1 MRKHGIAVLVI
12 IVLVAVAAAVL
23 PHFLDVNQYRGEIQS
38 QLQQKLG
45 RPVTLGEMK
54 LSLLPPSVRVANVV
68 IGEDPAV
75 RTGKPFALVQ
85 ELYVSVKLLP
95 LLAKNV
101 EISSLELGRP
111 QIEMVKSA
119 NGKWNFSTLGAP
131 TQQAQRPAQSQQP
144 TKPQQTPTTQA
155 PAEQQKF
162 ELAELKI
169 TDGQVAITDFEK
181 RSPRAVYDHIDA
193 TLKDYAPGKP
203 FSLDLAAHLP
213 GSGKQLVSLEG
224 KGGPINDAAPMNT
237 PFDGEL
243 KLQEVSISGVQKFL
257 NAEALAGTDARVTGS
272 AKVKNEGGKVASSG
286 SLKLEDPVVHG
297 VNIGYPITADYDVV
311 NDLSHD
317 LIQVNKGTLKLGPTP
332 LSVAG
337 TMNMATTPGQ
347 IDMRLQASNASIAE
361 AARLASAFG
370 VAFNPNMQVAGKLN
384 ADIRAKGSTSSPALN
399 GSLSGRD
406 LTMSGK
412 DVPQP
417 IKVPSIDLALT
428 PDAIRSNEFTAST
441 GGTSLAMHFTLGQYT
456 SKSPNVDATIR
467 TQNANV
473 GEVLN
478 IAKAYGVTAADGMSG
493 SGTLS
498 LDVHAVG
505 PVKNTSAMNFSGTG
519 VMQNAVL
526 NSPSLKKPLNVR
538 NVNLRFTQNSM
549 VMENLTASLG
559 STNASGSMTMRN
571 FEAPQ
576 VQFTLA
582 ADKFDVV
589 EMQQTLPGE
598 APPQQ
603 QQKRA
608 ALEVVPSANA
618 EAAQPSLINKM
629 TGGGNVTIGLLKYD
643 QLILNDV
650 KSTVM
655 LDHGVIR
662 MAPLTA
668 AVYGGQE
675 NGSIVIDKRGPQT
688 LYNVDLKMQ
697 KVDSNK
703 LLSSVSS
710 IKETLYGL
718 LAANA
723 QTSFASVP
731 NGSDIAKTLNG
742 KMSLNLSNGKLAN
755 VDVLQKLSMVG
766 KFQNLGR
773 AANNFTNLQ
782 QLSGDF
788 DIRNGVATTNNLKA
802 LIDGG
807 TLAANGALNL
817 VDETLNM
824 KATAVLSKSY
834 SDQVGGAG
842 IGGYMQT
849 ALANNRGELVLP
861 VLITGSMKNPTFA
874 PDLQTI
880 AQMKLQN
887 LLPSFSNPGQLTNG
901 VLGSVLGSKGNNK
914 GGFGGIVDALSG
926 KQKPNEQYGQQ
937 QQGNQPNQQQSQQQ
951 PQQPADQVNDL
962 VNSIF
967 GGDKKKQNTQQQ
979 QQAPPPKK

>member
-1 MRKHGIAVLVI
+1 MRKLGIAIVVV
-12 IVLVAVAAAVL
+12 IVLVVIAALVL
-23 PHFLDVNQYRGEIQS
+23 PHFLDVNSYRGQIQA

-75 RTGKPFALVQ
+75 RTGKPFAVVQ

-95 LLAKNV
+95 LLAKNI
-101 EISSLELGRP
+101 EISSLELQRP

-119 NGKWNFSTLGAP
+119 SGKWNFSTLGSP
-131 TQQAQRPAQSQQP
+131 TQQQAQAPNQPQQP
-144 TKPQQTPTTQA
+144 SKPQQTPSTQA
-155 PAEQQKF
+155 PAEQKKF
-162 ELAELKI
+162 ELTELKI

-181 RSPRAVYDHIDA
+181 RLPRAVYDHIDA

-213 GSGKQLVSLEG
+213 GTGKQLVRLEG
-224 KGGPINDAAPMNT
+224 KGGPLNDATPMNT

-243 KLQEVSISGVQKFL
+243 KLEEVSISGVQKFL
-257 NAEALAGTDARVTGS
+257 NSEALAGTDARVTGS
-272 AKVKNEGGKVASSG
+272 AKVKNDNGKMSSSG
-286 SLKLEDPVVHG
+286 SLKLDDPIVHG

-311 NDLSHD
+311 DDLTHD
-317 LIQVNKGTLKLGPTP
+317 QVQINKGTLKLGPTP
-332 LSVAG
+332 LSVSG
-337 TMNMATTPGQ
+337 TMNMASTPGQ
-347 IDMRLQASNASIAE
+347 IDMKLQASNASIAE

-384 ADIRAKGSTSSPALN
+384 ADISAKGSTSSPALN

-456 SKSPNVDATIR
+456 SNSPNVDATIR

-505 PVKNTSAMNFSGTG
+505 PVKNSSAMNFSGTG
-519 VMQNAVL
+519 AVQNAVL
-526 NSPSLKKPLNVR
+526 NTPSLKKPLNVK

-549 VMENLTASLG
+549 VMENMAASLG

-582 ADKFDVV
+582 ADKLDVV
-589 EMQQTLPGE
+589 EMQQILPAE
-598 APPQQ
+598 TAPQ

-608 ALEVVPSANA
+608 GMQLVPAANA
-618 EAAQPSLINKM
+618 AAAQPSLLTKM
-629 TGGGNVTIGLLKYD
+629 TGGGNVTIGMLKYD

-662 MAPLTA
+662 MAPVTA

-675 NGSIVIDKRGPQT
+675 NGSIVVDTRGPQT
-688 LYNVDLKMQ
+688 LYNVDMKLQ

-718 LAANA
+718 LAANT

-755 VDVLQKLSMVG
+755 VDMLQKLSMVG

-773 AANNFTNLQ
+773 AATNFTTLQ

-807 TLAANGALNL
+807 TLAANGAINL

-824 KATAVLSKSY
+824 KATAVLSKSQ
-834 SDQVGGAG
+834 SDQVGGSG

-861 VLITGSMKNPTFA
+861 VLITGSMKNPSFA

-926 KQKPNEQYGQQ
+926 KQKSNEQYGQQ
-937 QQGNQPNQQQSQQQ
+937 QQSNQQNQQQTQQQ
-951 PQQPADQVNDL
+951 QQQQDPANAVNDL
-962 VNSIF
+962 VNGIF
-967 GGDKKKQNTQQQ
+967 GGNKKKQQQ
-979 QQAPPPKK
+979 PPPKK

>member
-1 MRKHGIAVLVI
+1 M
-12 IVLVAVAAAVL
+12 
-23 PHFLDVNQYRGEIQS
+23 N
-38 QLQQKLG
+38 
-45 RPVTLGEMK
+45 
-54 LSLLPPSVRVANVV
+54 
-68 IGEDPAV
+68 
-75 RTGKPFALVQ
+75 
-85 ELYVSVKLLP
+85 
-95 LLAKNV
+95 
-101 EISSLELGRP
+101 
-111 QIEMVKSA
+111 
-119 NGKWNFSTLGAP
+119 
-131 TQQAQRPAQSQQP
+131 
-144 TKPQQTPTTQA
+144 
-155 PAEQQKF
+155 
-162 ELAELKI
+162 
-169 TDGQVAITDFEK
+169 
-181 RSPRAVYDHIDA
+181 
-193 TLKDYAPGKP
+193 
-203 FSLDLAAHLP
+203 DL
-213 GSGKQLVSLEG
+213 
-224 KGGPINDAAPMNT
+224 NN
-237 PFDGEL
+237 
-243 KLQEVSISGVQKFL
+243 
-257 NAEALAGTDARVTGS
+257 
-272 AKVKNEGGKVASSG
+272 
-286 SLKLEDPVVHG
+286 
-297 VNIGYPITADYDVV
+297 DVV
-311 NDLSHD
+311 Q
-317 LIQVNKGTLKLGPTP
+317 INKGTLRLGPTP
-332 LSVAG
+332 LAITG

-347 IDMRLQASNASIAE
+347 IDVKLQASNASIAE

-384 ADIRAKGSTSSPALN
+384 ANISAKGSTSSPALN

-428 PDAIRSNEFTAST
+428 PDTIRSNEFTAST
-441 GGTSLAMHFTLGQYT
+441 GGTSMAMHFTLGQYT

-519 VMQNAVL
+519 AVQNAVL
-526 NSPSLKKPLNVR
+526 NTPSLKKPLNVK

-549 VMENLTASLG
+549 VMENLAASLG

-576 VQFTLA
+576 VQFTLS
-582 ADKFDVV
+582 ADKLDVV
-589 EMQQTLPGE
+589 EMQQILPAE
-598 APPQQ
+598 APAQQ

-608 ALEVVPSANA
+608 GLSLVPAANAA
-618 EAAQPSLINKM
+618 EAAQPSLLTKM
-629 TGGGNVTIGLLKYD
+629 TGGGNVSIGHLKYD
-643 QLILNDV
+643 QLLLTDV

-662 MAPLTA
+662 MAPVTA

-675 NGSIVIDKRGPQT
+675 NGSIVVDTRGPQT

-718 LAANA
+718 LAANS

-755 VDVLQKLSMVG
+755 VDMLQKLSAVG

-773 AANNFTNLQ
+773 AATNFTTLHQ
-782 QLSGDF
+782 FSGDF
-788 DIRNGVATTNNLKA
+788 HIRNGVSTTNNLKA

-807 TLAANGALNL
+807 TLAANGAINL

-824 KATAVLSKSY
+824 KATAVLSKSQ
-834 SDQVGGAG
+834 SDTVGGSG

-849 ALANNRGELVLP
+849 ALANNRGE
-861 VLITGSMKNPTFA
+861 
-874 PDLQTI
+874 
-880 AQMKLQN
+880 
-887 LLPSFSNPGQLTNG
+887 
-901 VLGSVLGSKGNNK
+901 
-914 GGFGGIVDALSG
+914 
-926 KQKPNEQYGQQ
+926 
-937 QQGNQPNQQQSQQQ
+937 
-951 PQQPADQVNDL
+951 
-962 VNSIF
+962 
-967 GGDKKKQNTQQQ
+967 
-979 QQAPPPKK
+979 

>member
-1 MRKHGIAVLVI
+1 
-12 IVLVAVAAAVL
+12 
-23 PHFLDVNQYRGEIQS
+23 
-38 QLQQKLG
+38 
-45 RPVTLGEMK
+45 
-54 LSLLPPSVRVANVV
+54 
-68 IGEDPAV
+68 
-75 RTGKPFALVQ
+75 
-85 ELYVSVKLLP
+85 
-95 LLAKNV
+95 
-101 EISSLELGRP
+101 
-111 QIEMVKSA
+111 
-119 NGKWNFSTLGAP
+119 
-131 TQQAQRPAQSQQP
+131 
-144 TKPQQTPTTQA
+144 
-155 PAEQQKF
+155 
-162 ELAELKI
+162 
-169 TDGQVAITDFEK
+169 
-181 RSPRAVYDHIDA
+181 
-193 TLKDYAPGKP
+193 
-203 FSLDLAAHLP
+203 
-213 GSGKQLVSLEG
+213 
-224 KGGPINDAAPMNT
+224 
-237 PFDGEL
+237 
-243 KLQEVSISGVQKFL
+243 
-257 NAEALAGTDARVTGS
+257 
-272 AKVKNEGGKVASSG
+272 
-286 SLKLEDPVVHG
+286 
-297 VNIGYPITADYDVV
+297 
-311 NDLSHD
+311 
-317 LIQVNKGTLKLGPTP
+317 
-332 LSVAG
+332 
-337 TMNMATTPGQ
+337 MATTPGQ
-347 IDMRLQASNASIAE
+347 IDMKLQASNASIAE

-384 ADIRAKGSTSSPALN
+384 ADISAKGSTSSPALN

-456 SKSPNVDATIR
+456 SNSPNVDATIR

-505 PVKNTSAMNFSGTG
+505 PVKNTSAMNLSGTG
-519 VMQNAVL
+519 AVQNAVL
-526 NSPSLKKPLNVR
+526 NTPSLKKPLNVK

-549 VMENLTASLG
+549 VMENMTASLG
-559 STNASGSMTMRN
+559 STNASGTMTMRN

-582 ADKFDVV
+582 ADKLDVI
-589 EMQQTLPGE
+589 EMQQILPAE

-603 QQKRA
+603 QKRA
-608 ALEVVPSANA
+608 GLHLVPSANA
-618 EAAQPSLINKM
+618 ATAQPNILAKM
-629 TGGGNVTIGLLKYD
+629 TGGGNVTIGILKYD

-662 MAPLTA
+662 MAPVTA

-675 NGSIVIDKRGPQT
+675 NGSIVVDMRGPQT
-688 LYNVDLKMQ
+688 LYNIDMKLQ

-718 LAANA
+718 LAANT

-755 VDVLQKLSMVG
+755 VDMLQKLSMVG

-773 AANNFTNLQ
+773 AATNFTNLQ

-807 TLAANGALNL
+807 TLAANGAINL

-824 KATAVLSKSY
+824 RATAVLSKSQ
-834 SDQVGGAG
+834 SDQVGGSG
-842 IGGYMQT
+842 VGGYMQT

-861 VLITGSMKNPTFA
+861 VLITGSMKNPSFA

-926 KQKPNEQYGQQ
+926 KQKSNEQYGQQ
-937 QQGNQPNQQQSQQQ
+937 QQSNQQNQQQTQQ
-951 PQQPADQVNDL
+951 PQQQQQDPANAVNDL
-962 VNSIF
+962 VNGIF
-967 GGDKKKQNTQQQ
+967 GGNKKKQQQ
-979 QQAPPPKK
+979 PPPKK